1 MNQMDKNDIVKVL
14 KKVFDFVLNLEE
26 NDMEELLKEKKK
38 LILAEKKINNVKNN
52 NDTNISEII
61 NKLNSFKTREQAH
74 KFLVENK
81 FTVKILKE
89 VASSRSIYIR
99 SRSNKGEIIDK
110 IVEGTIGAVLK
121 INILKGE

>member
-1 MNQMDKNDIVKVL
+1 MDKNDIVKVL

-121 INILKGE
+121 INILKGQ